1 MFCPQV
7 RLLLSLSAESCRS
20 AFVVLCAP
28 NVEMGEGL
36 VAVTN
41 LRPRSGAGPR
51 LRLIW
56 PPAAARGVLPDDRLL
71 VARCASGWTGR
82 FLVAALGLAGQL
94 E

>member
-51 LRLIW
+51 LRLTW
-56 PPAAARGVLPDDRLL
+56 PPAAVRGVPDDRLL
-71 VARCASGWTGR
+71 
-82 FLVAALGLAGQL
+82 AAWVCEWLDGF
-94 E
+94 